1 MFPGLTAVDVA
12 DIGSLSGA
20 LRIAVGR
27 DGPAVV
33 AVDCSPDEIPPFAA
47 FLTTEGTPHVTAGA

>member
-1 MFPGLTAVDVA
+1 FPGLTAIDVS
-12 DIGSLSGA
+12 DIAQLPGA
-20 LRIAVGR
+20 LRVALDR

-47 FLTTEGTPHVTAGA
+47 FLTTKGKPHVATSA